1 MLRKATVADV
11 KHIHSILALFA
22 ARGELLSRPLSEIYD
37 HLRDYTVYGDKESGE
52 LIGCCALTICWEDL
66 AEIRSLAVLPE
77 LWKQGIGSALLDY
90 ALDEARHF
98 RIKRVFTLTYRPGFF
113 AKHGFAVIDKNEL
126 PQKIWADCLK
136 CVKFPDCDEVAMM
149 LEI

>member
-11 KHIHSILALFA
+11 KHIHAILAMFA

-37 HLRDYTVYGDKESGE
+37 HLRDYTVYGDNGSSV
-52 LIGCCALTICWEDL
+52 LLGCCALTICWEDL

-77 LWKQGIGSALLDY
+77 LWKKGIGSALLGY
-90 ALDEARHF
+90 ALEEARHF
-98 RIKRVFTLTYRPGFF
+98 CIKRVFTLTYRPGFF
-113 AKHGFAVIDKNEL
+113 AKHGFSAIDKNEL